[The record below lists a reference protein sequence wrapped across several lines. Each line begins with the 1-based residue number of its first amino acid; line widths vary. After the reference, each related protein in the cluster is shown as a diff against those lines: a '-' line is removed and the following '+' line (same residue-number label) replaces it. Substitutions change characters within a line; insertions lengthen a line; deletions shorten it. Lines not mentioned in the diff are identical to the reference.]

1 MRKCLFIYI
10 IYMEIYVSGSISL
23 TWNARHWKVN
33 ENTCFQ
39 WVKMFSPSLYNFL
52 LRLSLFWQMGA
63 LQPQLCCRNTLGT
76 KKNTGNHPV
85 PGSQPWKQSSVFQK
99 TSLFF
104 LTMWRISRFTFPW
117 LDSGEGSIN
126 SWQVSLCGFYMNVV
140 FPVHVTV
147 PGAGTE
153 QKNSLLPWR
162 ARLSK
167 ATQ

>member
-1 MRKCLFIYI
+1 MYP
-10 IYMEIYVSGSISL
+10 G
-23 TWNARHWKVN
+23 A
-33 ENTCFQ
+33 
-39 WVKMFSPSLYNFL
+39 SPSPGIQGTERWMRTPVSNGLKCFPQACTTSCCVFPYFG
-52 LRLSLFWQMGA
+52 RWELSNPSSAARTPWGQ
-63 LQPQLCCRNTLGT
+63 
-76 KKNTGNHPV
+76 KKKTGNHPV